1 MQSHPNSGVIQVTR
15 LPYFAMA
22 TILVATAWTVS
33 ANDSTAGEPEK
44 EDAAVK
50 RARREV
56 HMLDD
61 IYKTGIV
68 AITDNYVND
77 DEMIPAG
84 TAFKQVFAAAEKNGW
99 HKVRLVDAT
108 GDPIEEENS
117 PEDDFEKMA
126 VKKLVGGANWV
137 ESIETRQGTR
147 HLRVATPISVVFSKC
162 VMCHSNYED
171 VPKGQAIG
179 ALTYTVP
186 INGPLVLEHKKSKQ

>member
-1 MQSHPNSGVIQVTR
+1 MNRIS
-15 LPYFAMA
+15 YFVLA
-22 TILVATAWTVS
+22 TVLSATVWIAS
-33 ANDSTAGEPEK
+33 ASYSTAADPQEK
-44 EDAAVK
+44 DTAVE

-56 HMLDD
+56 RMLDD

-77 DEMIPAG
+77 DQMIPAG
-84 TAFKQVFAAAEKNGW
+84 TAFKQVFAAAEKKGW

-108 GDPIEEENS
+108 GEPIEEENA

-126 VKKLVGGANWV
+126 VKKLVSGANWV

-147 HLRVATPISVVFSKC
+147 HLRVATPIPVVFSKC

-186 INGPLVLEHKKSKQ
+186 IDGPLVLESKKSEQ